1 MPKQVAT
8 KYYIKHTIVQ
18 DDEDVA
24 AKPPLS
30 SLADNQC
37 PTYSQLIMT
46 KNNGYPINVRSD
58 FFGDPIIDSNGYI
71 STPVMSYTPNRLV
84 SEEDVFYSQDHI
96 SPDPTNR
103 IINLE
108 IVIQPQAAG
117 GVVGYAAPSGKS
129 VYFNSIYWKVVNK
142 DGGPDYSLPC
152 NILLGQI
159 AVAIKGTNNFSIVQN
174 TRSATLLEADE
185 RDGYL
190 KLHLHNPYA
199 VSFPFPVTSK
209 SDIIFANVLTIT
221 PSSIRT
227 PFAKYFFTIR
237 VDSN

>member
-46 KNNGYPINVRSD
+46 KNNGYPIKIRSD

-84 SEEDVFYSQDHI
+84 SEEDVFYGQDDI
-96 SPDPTNR
+96 DSMNNR
-103 IINLE
+103 INLE

-117 GVVGYAAPSGKS
+117 GVVGYAAPGGKS
-129 VYFNSIYWKVVNK
+129 VYFNSIYWNVVNK
-142 DGGPDYSLPC
+142 DGGPDYLLPC
-152 NILLGQI
+152 NIHLGQI
-159 AVAIKGTNNFSIVQN
+159 AVAIKGTGNFAIVQN
-174 TRSATLLEADE
+174 TRSATVLYAAE

-190 KLHLHNPYA
+190 ELHLHNPYA

-209 SDIIFANVLTIT
+209 SDIIFANVPTLI
-221 PSSIRT
+221 PPSIRN
-227 PFAKYFFTIR
+227 PFAEYFFTVR
-237 VDSN
+237 LDSN